1 MKKTTKTNN
10 GFTMIEIMVVVVI
23 IAILAAFAVPIYID
37 YVKSA
42 RSSEAKSVMSSIS
55 NAADMYFQTTGDIP
69 TSVDDMVATGQLTLK
84 ESTSKKW
91 EFQLKVDELGGG
103 EIVST
108 STDQMAGGAGK
119 EITYDRNQGRFTGYG
134 TKE

>member
-1 MKKTTKTNN
+1 MIIKPKKVQS

-37 YVKSA
+37 YVESA

-55 NAADMYFQTTGDIP
+55 NASDMYYQTTGTIP
-69 TSVDDMVATGQLTLK
+69 TSVEDIVTAGQLTLK

-91 EFQLKVDELGGG
+91 EFALKVNELGGG
-103 EIVST
+103 EIVGT
-108 STDQMAGGAGK
+108 STDQMAGGSGK
-119 EITYDRNQGRFTGYG
+119 EITYNRDIGKFTGYG
-134 TKE
+134 TK

>member
-1 MKKTTKTNN
+1 MKKTTKNKN

-42 RSSEAKSVMSSIS
+42 RAAEAKSVMSSIS
-55 NAADMYFQTTGDIP
+55 NAADMYFQTTGTIP
-69 TSVDDMVATGQLTLK
+69 TSVDDMVTAGQLTLK

-91 EFQLKVDELGGG
+91 EFALKVNEIGGG
-103 EIVST
+103 EIVCT

-119 EITYDRNQGRFTGYG
+119 EITYNRDEGRYTGYG
-134 TKE
+134 TK

>member
-1 MKKTTKTNN
+1 MILKPKKEQS

-37 YVKSA
+37 YVESA

-55 NAADMYFQTTGDIP
+55 NASDMYYQTTGTIP
-69 TSVDDMVATGQLTLK
+69 TSVDDMVTAGQLTLK

-91 EFQLKVDELGGG
+91 EFALKVNELGGG
-103 EIVST
+103 EIVGT
-108 STDQMAGGAGK
+108 STDQMAGGSGK
-119 EITYDRNQGRFTGYG
+119 EITYNRDIGKFTGYG
-134 TKE
+134 TK

>member
-1 MKKTTKTNN
+1 MIIKPKKVQS

-37 YVKSA
+37 YVESA

-55 NAADMYFQTTGDIP
+55 NASDMYYQTTGTIP
-69 TSVDDMVATGQLTLK
+69 TSVEDMVTAGQLTLK
-84 ESTSKKW
+84 ESTLKKW
-91 EFQLKVDELGGG
+91 EFALKVNEIGGG
-103 EIVST
+103 EIVGT

-119 EITYDRNQGRFTGYG
+119 EITYNRDEGRYTGYG
-134 TKE
+134 TK

>member
-42 RSSEAKSVMSSIS
+42 RASEAKSVMSSIS

-103 EIVST
+103 EIVGT

>member
-10 GFTMIEIMVVVVI
+10 DFTMIEIMVVVVI

-42 RSSEAKSVMSSIS
+42 RAAEAKSVMSSIS
-55 NAADMYFQTTGDIP
+55 NAADMYFQTTGTIP
-69 TSVDDMVATGQLTLK
+69 TSVEDMVTSGQLTLK
-84 ESTSKKW
+84 ESTTKKW
-91 EFQLKVDELGGG
+91 EFALKVNEIGGG
-103 EIVST
+103 EIVGT

-119 EITYDRNQGRFTGYG
+119 EITYNRDEGRYTGYG
-134 TKE
+134 TK

>member
-1 MKKTTKTNN
+1 MKKTTKNNN

-42 RSSEAKSVMSSIS
+42 RAAEAKSVMSSIS
-55 NAADMYFQTTGDIP
+55 NAADMYFQTTGTIP
-69 TSVDDMVATGQLTLK
+69 TSVEDMVTAGQLTLK

-91 EFQLKVDELGGG
+91 EFSLKVNEIGGG

-119 EITYDRNQGRFTGYG
+119 EITYNRDEGRFTGYG
-134 TKE
+134 TK

>member
-42 RSSEAKSVMSSIS
+42 RASEAKSVMSSIS

-103 EIVST
+103 EIVAT

>member
-1 MKKTTKTNN
+1 MITRPKKEQS

-37 YVKSA
+37 YVESA

-55 NAADMYFQTTGDIP
+55 NASDMYYQTTGTIP
-69 TSVDDMVATGQLTLK
+69 TSVEDMVAAGQLTLK

-91 EFQLKVDELGGG
+91 EFALKVNELGGG
-103 EIVST
+103 EIVGT
-108 STDQMAGGAGK
+108 STDQMAGGSGK
-119 EITYDRNQGRFTGYG
+119 EITYNRDIGKFTGYG
-134 TKE
+134 TK